1 MGSGSGTGA
10 LVTYLSADTGSPFCS
25 HCTNTSAGEKPFTRQ
40 VTEAHSCRL
49 SSSGAGGS
57 TYTDGMCLAIP
68 LGLET
73 LCFSGE
79 GRSVWVTVHVNLS
92 PDSQSSTQTEA
103 SPLAPKV
110 PLA

>member
-1 MGSGSGTGA
+1 MWVGTVGGRGTLLGQA
-10 LVTYLSADTGSPFCS
+10 RLPPRRPRDRPGGGRGR
-25 HCTNTSAGEKPFTRQ
+25 AGQ
-40 VTEAHSCRL
+40 GL
-49 SSSGAGGS
+49 
-57 TYTDGMCLAIP
+57 P